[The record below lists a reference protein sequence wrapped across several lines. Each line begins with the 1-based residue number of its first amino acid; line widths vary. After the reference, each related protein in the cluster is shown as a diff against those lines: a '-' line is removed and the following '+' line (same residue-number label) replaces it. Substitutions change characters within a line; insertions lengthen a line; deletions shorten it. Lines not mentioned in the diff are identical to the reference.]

1 LSICVLGAGNAPI
14 CPAET
19 WAFCACRAAVTS
31 AARQGILVQ
40 LGGSSQMRIAYCEP
54 KICVSPTPET
64 RERILQ
70 LGNDG
75 IGKVRAGALSA
86 FSRGRRTS
94 GSSAWP
100 GHLQAL
106 LLHFLRQERRGRLQL
121 VLHLHLGNVGVR
133 ALLKGEVIVTV
144 PAEDDE
150 DEK

>member
-1 LSICVLGAGNAPI
+1 MVSARSAPERFPLSVEADEHQEVL
-14 CPAET
+14 
-19 WAFCACRAAVTS
+19 
-31 AARQGILVQ
+31 
-40 LGGSSQMRIAYCEP
+40 
-54 KICVSPTPET
+54 
-64 RERILQ
+64 
-70 LGNDG
+70 
-75 IGKVRAGALSA
+75 
-86 FSRGRRTS
+86 RGL
-94 GSSAWP
+94 